1 MNYDFQAFYP
11 RGTFGIVRLS
21 STAFLTDERLL
32 QIPIIF
38 VLYHAIPYPCKKMRS
53 RHVHIKTPIMQTP
66 ESKKE
71 EFRKYLEKSGVVDA
85 MTKVLVGLYEEPD
98 RPPNAIDYVK
108 KYLGTSSSVS
118 AIDYEAIRAENE
130 KLKAE
135 LKDMK
140 ATIEE
145 LKEALKEARED

>member
-1 MNYDFQAFYP
+1 MTSY
-11 RGTFGIVRLS
+11 
-21 STAFLTDERLL
+21 
-32 QIPIIF
+32 
-38 VLYHAIPYPCKKMRS
+38 
-53 RHVHIKTPIMQTP
+53 QTP